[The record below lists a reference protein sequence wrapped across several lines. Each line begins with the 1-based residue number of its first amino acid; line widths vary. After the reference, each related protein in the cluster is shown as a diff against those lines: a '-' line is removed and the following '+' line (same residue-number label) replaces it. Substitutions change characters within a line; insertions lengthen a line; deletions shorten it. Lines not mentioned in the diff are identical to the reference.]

1 MKSERLSDLL
11 KSSPFA
17 FASHQ
22 IILDENGLP
31 IDYRYLEVN
40 PAYEKMTGLKE
51 ADIIGKTILEV
62 FPGVKNISFDWIAA
76 FGSVAL
82 SGETKIY
89 EQYSEPLG
97 KWFQVQVFSQEKGF
111 FSTLFTDITTRI
123 TMEKK
128 LGVKEANFRELFNS
142 MMDMVIVASKDGKII
157 AANNATYDKLG
168 YTQEE
173 LSEKGI
179 LEIHPYES
187 KEEARKIFDLML
199 KGKMGRRGVHF

>member
-31 IDYRYLEVN
+31 IDYRFLEVN

-89 EQYSEPLG
+89 EQYSEPLE
-97 KWFQVQVFSQEKGF
+97 KWFQMQVFSQEKGF

-187 KEEARKIFDLML
+187 KEEARKIF
-199 KGKMGRRGVHF
+199 